1 MILLL
6 LKLNSWMFYPSSGRI
21 VTKEK
26 VCNFFLSEHV
36 VDEIDLDMLED
47 YIMSF
52 RQMLGLLAILTIRS
66 LIWFLYTLQWSP
78 WTQEAFFVLRS
89 RSKFNLLTRSAEDDD
104 FLPLLNGRGIYG
116 GGCTPPFTI
125 FFDFRLR
132 SLRYE
137 KDFLP
142 VLSKLSQASM
152 IKIFHFSD
160 EWKVAPQR
168 GVYIPHKSR
177 GRVYARCNQNIF
189 VFKNEKVPLFWVN

>member
-116 GGCTPPFTI
+116 GGCTFPPLRH
-125 FFDFRLR
+125 FFISNF
-132 SLRYE
+132 
-137 KDFLP
+137 
-142 VLSKLSQASM
+142 VLQDTK
-152 IKIFHFSD
+152 KIFC
-160 EWKVAPQR
+160 KC
-168 GVYIPHKSR
+168 Y
-177 GRVYARCNQNIF
+177 QNYLRHLWLKFFIF
-189 VFKNEKVPLFWVN
+189 

>member
-116 GGCTPPFTI
+116 GGVHSPLYDI
-125 FFDFRLR
+125 FL
-132 SLRYE
+132 
-137 KDFLP
+137 FLT
-142 VLSKLSQASM
+142 SFFKIRKRFFASV
-152 IKIFHFSD
+152 IKII
-160 EWKVAPQR
+160 W
-168 GVYIPHKSR
+168 GIY
-177 GRVYARCNQNIF
+177 G
-189 VFKNEKVPLFWVN
+189 